1 MTRSL
6 RRQHSGEV
14 QAVLEAREGKWT
26 INEIASALAG
36 CGKTILA
43 P

>member
-14 QAVLEAREGKWT
+14 PAVLEAREGKRT

>member
-1 MTRSL
+1 MTQSL

-14 QAVLEAREGKWT
+14 QAVLETREGKRT

-36 CGKTILA
+36 YGATILVG
-43 P
+43 